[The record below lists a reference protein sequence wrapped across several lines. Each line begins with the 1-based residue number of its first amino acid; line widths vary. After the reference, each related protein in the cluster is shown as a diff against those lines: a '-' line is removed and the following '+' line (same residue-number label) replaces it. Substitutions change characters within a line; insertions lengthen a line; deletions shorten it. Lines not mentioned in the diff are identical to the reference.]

1 MKSLKLTTLAIVGIA
16 LPPMAIGFFYI
27 NSESKDISMKA
38 KQLTTKGD
46 SQEQKSQQTNIE
58 LQDRPGEVP
67 DITSGIPHIQLNQ
80 TSGDEMYDRLTA
92 QTYAIAGI
100 VGQSS
105 QASLPGARAIAV
117 APELPI
123 NQDAMIVGRE
133 FAHIHA
139 SPGRGSLHLVLSADD
154 AAAIV
159 DKGWGEYHPYSL
171 DGTRPGM
178 VMIFAPRDDQ
188 DLKALISIIN
198 ASFEFATSH

>member
-46 SQEQKSQQTNIE
+46 SQEQKSQKTNIE

-123 NQDAMIVGRE
+123 NQEAMIV
-133 FAHIHA
+133 
-139 SPGRGSLHLVLSADD
+139 
-154 AAAIV
+154 
-159 DKGWGEYHPYSL
+159 
-171 DGTRPGM
+171 
-178 VMIFAPRDDQ
+178 
-188 DLKALISIIN
+188 
-198 ASFEFATSH
+198 